1 MNCSLTKY
9 LHETFPE
16 GKSGQYYNMLIVQW
30 IKESVRDSGRYN
42 ILITVKD
49 QPGSYRVISI
59 QDIEKVN

>member
-1 MNCSLTKY
+1 
-9 LHETFPE
+9 
-16 GKSGQYYNMLIVQW
+16 MLIVQW